1 MKKWVLLPL
10 LACLAAAPAGAATV
24 DLGFNDYSAQAVLG
38 LPLHAEEY
46 GSIHAEG
53 RLLYNDD
60 EETKLASG
68 GLLFSGQP
76 GNVPGLDLGI
86 GGLLYVGHTDES
98 QDLLALGVGGR
109 VSFAPPVLGG
119 FGLSGKLFYAPNIF
133 AGLDAERLVET
144 GVRLS
149 YAVTP
154 KVQLFAEYQ
163 NLRCDFDDRDDR
175 SIDEGVRVGFTAS
188 F

>member
-60 EETKLASG
+60 EE
-68 GLLFSGQP
+68 
-76 GNVPGLDLGI
+76 
-86 GGLLYVGHTDES
+86 
-98 QDLLALGVGGR
+98 
-109 VSFAPPVLGG
+109 
-119 FGLSGKLFYAPNIF
+119 
-133 AGLDAERLVET
+133 
-144 GVRLS
+144 S
-149 YAVTP
+149 YNFV
-154 KVQLFAEYQ
+154 
-163 NLRCDFDDRDDR
+163 
-175 SIDEGVRVGFTAS
+175 
-188 F
+188 